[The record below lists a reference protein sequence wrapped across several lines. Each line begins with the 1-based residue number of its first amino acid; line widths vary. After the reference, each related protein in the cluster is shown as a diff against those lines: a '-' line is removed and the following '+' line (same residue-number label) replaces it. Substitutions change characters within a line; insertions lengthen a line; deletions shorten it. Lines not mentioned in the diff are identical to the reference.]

1 MTKMMS
7 TITKTMATMNS
18 DDDDGDEYD
27 GDKGVLTT
35 LMVTVMMAMATPMLV
50 TKARQRKS

>member
-18 DDDDGDEYD
+18 DDGDGDEYD
-27 GDKGVLTT
+27 GDESVLTT

-50 TKARQRKS
+50 TKARRRKS